1 MEPSNLTF
9 YILYANELINLIG
22 VKSPEEG
29 YERLLKLR
37 DDYGPKEPTLIMRLN
52 EWLFHFMVYYGV
64 TPEKLPPV
72 VQSLMALGKDLTYLE
87 TEDLV
92 LHHHETVEVL
102 SRHSNYNLKK
112 SLLYHKDPLHYER
125 FIALIYQ
132 KIVAYFKDHRQMGF
146 MDTCLASETYCW
158 LDLFETAYFLPERRE
173 RKN

>member
-1 MEPSNLTF
+1 
-9 YILYANELINLIG
+9 
-22 VKSPEEG
+22 
-29 YERLLKLR
+29 
-37 DDYGPKEPTLIMRLN
+37 
-52 EWLFHFMVYYGV
+52 
-64 TPEKLPPV
+64 
-72 VQSLMALGKDLTYLE
+72 MALGKDLTYLE

-146 MDTCLASETYCW
+146 MDTCLASETYRW
-158 LDLFETAYFLPERRE
+158 LDLLKRLIFFLNGGNEKTDLSIRSVCIC
-173 RKN
+173 KD

>member
-1 MEPSNLTF
+1 MTDQS
-9 YILYANELINLIG
+9 YWCQ
-22 VKSPEEG
+22 SPEEG

-132 KIVAYFKDHRQMGF
+132 RLWPISRTSTDGIHGYVPCQ
-146 MDTCLASETYCW
+146 
-158 LDLFETAYFLPERRE
+158 
-173 RKN
+173 